1 MRLIRIA
8 LAVLLV
14 LLFSASLAAQETG
27 LRIVAS
33 HSIAADVLARVAG
46 ADAEVTSLIPR
57 GSDPHS
63 YRPAPSDLRALAD
76 ADLVFINGAGY
87 EEGLLAAIEL
97 TVAED
102 ALFTLSDCVAV
113 LPSGHEH
120 EHEDDDHGD
129 EDDHADADHGDED
142 EHVDDD
148 HGDED
153 EHENDDHGDED
164 EHEDDDHGDEGEHV
178 DDDHGDEGE
187 HEDDD
192 HGDEDEHVDEVHEG
206 EEDAHHEA
214 MESLCEQHEV
224 ELGERFLT
232 LPGQAGPGPLYSV
245 NCSALQ
251 GCDPHVWLLPRNV
264 ALWTLLARDVLA
276 ARDSANATAYGAR
289 SDAFLDDIVA
299 LEQELLLLVAAL
311 PQEQRVLISNHLT
324 LGYFAAGFGFETP
337 GSVLPGT
344 STLAEPGVAQLA
356 ALIDLVREHNLP
368 VIFGEATSSNDVAQQ
383 VAAESGAQ
391 LVLLQLES
399 LGEAEGLAGTWLEML
414 RNLVTSIVASLERED
429 TA

>member
-1 MRLIRIA
+1 MRPGRVA
-8 LAVLLV
+8 LVILL
-14 LLFSASLAAQETG
+14 LLLLAASLAAQETG

-33 HSIAADVLARVAG
+33 HSIAADVLARLAG
-46 ADAEVTSLIPR
+46 ADAEVTTLIPR

-87 EEGLLAAIEL
+87 EEGLLSAIEL

-102 ALFTLSDCVAV
+102 ALVTLSDCVPI
-113 LPSGHEH
+113 LPGGH
-120 EHEDDDHGD
+120 EHEDDDH
-129 EDDHADADHGDED
+129 A
-142 EHVDDD
+142 
-148 HGDED
+148 
-153 EHENDDHGDED
+153 
-164 EHEDDDHGDEGEHV
+164 
-178 DDDHGDEGE
+178 
-187 HEDDD
+187 
-192 HGDEDEHVDEVHEG
+192 G

-214 MESLCEQHEV
+214 MDSLCERHAA

-232 LPGQAGPGPLYSV
+232 LPDQASPGPLYAV
-245 NCSALQ
+245 DCSALQ

-264 ALWTLLARDVLA
+264 ALWSLMARDVLA
-276 ARDSANATAYGAR
+276 ARDSAHATAFQAR
-289 SDAFLDDIVA
+289 SDVFLDDIAA

-311 PQEQRVLISNHLT
+311 PQEQRLLVSNHLNF
-324 LGYFAAGFGFETP
+324 GYFAAGFGFETP

-344 STLAEPGVAQLA
+344 STLAEPAMAQLA

-368 VIFGEATSSNDVAQQ
+368 VIFGETTASNDVAQQ

-391 LVLLQLES
+391 LVLLQPES
-399 LGEAEGLAGTWLEML
+399 LGETGSPADTWLGMM
-414 RNLVTSIVASLERED
+414 RKLVTSIVASLERES

>member
-1 MRLIRIA
+1 MRLVRVTLVI
-8 LAVLLV
+8 LL
-14 LLFSASLAAQETG
+14 LLLLTASLAAQETG

-46 ADAEVTSLIPR
+46 ADAEVTSLILR
-57 GSDPHS
+57 GLDPHS
-63 YRPAPSDLRALAD
+63 YHPAPSDLRALAD

-102 ALFTLSDCVAV
+102 ALFTLSDCVAI
-113 LPSGHEH
+113 LLGGHEDD
-120 EHEDDDHGD
+120 HEDDDHGD
-129 EDDHADADHGDED
+129 VDDHA
-142 EHVDDD
+142 
-148 HGDED
+148 
-153 EHENDDHGDED
+153 
-164 EHEDDDHGDEGEHV
+164 
-178 DDDHGDEGE
+178 
-187 HEDDD
+187 
-192 HGDEDEHVDEVHEG
+192 G

-214 MESLCEQHEV
+214 MESLCERHAA

-232 LPGQAGPGPLYSV
+232 LPDRASPGPLYAV
-245 NCSALQ
+245 DCSALQ

-264 ALWTLLARDVLA
+264 ALWTLMARDVLA
-276 ARDSANATAYGAR
+276 ARDSAHAAAFQAR
-289 SDAFLDDIVA
+289 SDVFLDDIAA

-311 PQEQRVLISNHLT
+311 PQEQRLLVSNHLT
-324 LGYFAAGFGFETP
+324 FSYFAAGFDFETP

-368 VIFGEATSSNDVAQQ
+368 VIFGEATASNDVAQQ

-391 LVLLQLES
+391 LVLLQPDS
-399 LGEAEGLAGTWLEML
+399 LGEAEGPAGTWLGMMH
-414 RNLVTSIVASLERED
+414 NLVTSIVASLQRES

>member
-1 MRLIRIA
+1 MRRIRTV
-8 LAVLLV
+8 LAILL
-14 LLFSASLAAQETG
+14 LLLLSASLAAQETG

-46 ADAEVTSLIPR
+46 ADADVTSLIPR

-63 YRPAPSDLRALAD
+63 YHPAPSDLRALAD

-102 ALFTLSDCVAV
+102 ALVTLSECVAII
-113 LPSGHEH
+113 PGG
-120 EHEDDDHGD
+120 HGD
-129 EDDHADADHGDED
+129 GHADDEHADED
-142 EHVDDD
+142 EHVDD
-148 HGDED
+148 E
-153 EHENDDHGDED
+153 
-164 EHEDDDHGDEGEHV
+164 
-178 DDDHGDEGE
+178 
-187 HEDDD
+187 
-192 HGDEDEHVDEVHEG
+192 
-206 EEDAHHEA
+206 HHEA
-214 MESLCEQHEV
+214 MESLCDQHEA

-232 LPGQAGPGPLYSV
+232 LQDDPASPGPLYAV
-245 NCSALQ
+245 DCSALQ

-264 ALWTLLARDVLA
+264 ALWTLMTRDVLA
-276 ARDSANATAYGAR
+276 ARDSAHAADYQAR
-289 SDAFLDDIVA
+289 SDAFLDEIAA
-299 LEQELLLLVAAL
+299 LEQELLRLIASL
-311 PQEQRVLISNHLT
+311 PQEQRLLVSNHLT
-324 LGYFAAGFGFETP
+324 FSYFAAGFGFETP

-368 VIFGEATSSNDVAQQ
+368 VIFGEATVSNDVAHQ

-391 LVLLQLES
+391 LVLLQPDS
-399 LGEAEGLAGTWLEML
+399 LGEAEGPAGTWLEMMH
-414 RNLVTSIVASLERED
+414 NLVTSIVASLQRES

>member
-1 MRLIRIA
+1 MRLVRVTLVI
-8 LAVLLV
+8 LL
-14 LLFSASLAAQETG
+14 LLLLTASLAAQETG

-46 ADAEVTSLIPR
+46 ADAEVTTLIPR

-87 EEGLLAAIEL
+87 EEGLLSAIEL

-102 ALFTLSDCVAV
+102 ALVTLSDCVPI
-113 LPSGHEH
+113 LPGGH
-120 EHEDDDHGD
+120 EHEDDDHA
-129 EDDHADADHGDED
+129 DDVNA
-142 EHVDDD
+142 
-148 HGDED
+148 
-153 EHENDDHGDED
+153 
-164 EHEDDDHGDEGEHV
+164 
-178 DDDHGDEGE
+178 
-187 HEDDD
+187 
-192 HGDEDEHVDEVHEG
+192 G

-214 MESLCEQHEV
+214 MESRCERHAA

-232 LPGQAGPGPLYSV
+232 LPDQASPGPLHAV
-245 NCSALQ
+245 DCSALQ

-264 ALWTLLARDVLA
+264 ALWSLMARDVLA
-276 ARDSANATAYGAR
+276 VRDSAHATAWQAR
-289 SDAFLDDIVA
+289 SDAFLDDIAA

-311 PQEQRVLISNHLT
+311 PQEQRLLVSNHLNF
-324 LGYFAAGFGFETP
+324 GYFAAGFGFETP

-344 STLAEPGVAQLA
+344 STLAEPAMAQLA

-368 VIFGEATSSNDVAQQ
+368 VIFGETTASNDVAQQ

-391 LVLLQLES
+391 LVLLQPES
-399 LGEAEGLAGTWLEML
+399 LGEAGGPADTWLGMM
-414 RNLVTSIVASLERED
+414 RKLVTSIVASLERES